1 MVSAHCATRSSAA
14 RPHCRNS
21 RRVRRWQ
28 YALVVGPVWFALSC
42 AAPAPTLSPATQS
55 APQPSLSVDSCVIYV
70 EAAEQYFN
78 PDRLTVRPG
87 TTVVWKDVQGTH
99 DMVADNGS
107 FASAVLFEG
116 GTYSHLFTAPGN
128 YRYICTLH
136 VGAGM
141 WAEID
146 VE

>member
-1 MVSAHCATRSSAA
+1 MLKWV
-14 RPHCRNS
+14 
-21 RRVRRWQ
+21 
-28 YALVVGPVWFALSC
+28 ALVGVL
-42 AAPAPTLSPATQS
+42 AAISGCAPTAPVAPTVSPAS
-55 APQPSLSVDSCVIYV
+55 ATVAPTPPQTATLPPRPQANAVFID
-70 EAAEQYFN
+70 AAEQYFN
-78 PDRLTVRPG
+78 PEQVTIKVG

-99 DMVADNGS
+99 DMVADDRS

-116 GTYSHLFTAPGN
+116 GTYSHLFDTPGH

-146 VE
+146 VV

>member
-1 MVSAHCATRSSAA
+1 MLK
-14 RPHCRNS
+14 
-21 RRVRRWQ
+21 WL
-28 YALVVGPVWFALSC
+28 ALVGVLAAISGCAP
-42 AAPAPTLSPATQS
+42 AAPVQSTVSPASPTVAPTESPTATPAPRPQAS
-55 APQPSLSVDSCVIYV
+55 AVSID
-70 EAAEQYFN
+70 AAEQYFN
-78 PDRLTVRPG
+78 PEQVTIKVG

-99 DMVADNGS
+99 DMVADDRS

-116 GTYSHLFTAPGN
+116 GTYSHLFDTPGH

-146 VE
+146 VV